1 MENNKNSV
9 NRHHYSSSQNIESS
23 RQYTTKQD
31 DSLRRV
37 EIENEKNRQSR
48 SEEQK
53 RRIKQGEHEQNTFFL
68 NQETALISK
77 KHFLGENF
85 GEYINI

>member
-23 RQYTTKQD
+23 RQYTRKLDESQ
-31 DSLRRV
+31 RRV

-53 RRIKQGEHEQNTFFL
+53 RRTKQGKHNKIIFFKLGKCATF
-68 NQETALISK
+68 
-77 KHFLGENF
+77 ENF
-85 GEYINI
+85 GEYIKHLNYYPA